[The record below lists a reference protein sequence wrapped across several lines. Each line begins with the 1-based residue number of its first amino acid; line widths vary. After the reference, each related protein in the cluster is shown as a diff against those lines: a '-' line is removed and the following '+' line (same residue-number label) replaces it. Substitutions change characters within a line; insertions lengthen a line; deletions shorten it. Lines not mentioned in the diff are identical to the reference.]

1 MCQAKS
7 FNSQGAAK
15 FKQNHFLDMFKRFM
29 LLAVT
34 ATMMCFAAQAQ
45 KFGYVNTTEIFNV
58 MPEKATAEN
67 TLKSVSDKYETE
79 FKNLQDAFQKKMNDY
94 EAADKDATTP
104 QAIKDRHNQELQDDY
119 MKIQNFQ
126 QTAAQDL
133 QRQQDTLLAPITQ
146 KLQNAIQ
153 AVGAEGGYTFIFDQA
168 AGAII
173 YTGSNAE
180 DVSAKVKAKLG
191 IK

>member
-1 MCQAKS
+1 
-7 FNSQGAAK
+7 
-15 FKQNHFLDMFKRFM
+15 M

-45 KFGYVNTTEIFNV
+45 KFGYVNTSEIFNV

-67 TLKSVSDKYETE
+67 TLKTASDKYETE

-94 EAADKDATTP
+94 EAADKDASTP
-104 QAIKDRHNQELQDDY
+104 QAIKDRHNQELQDEY

-126 QTAAQDL
+126 QTASQDL
-133 QRQQDTLLAPITQ
+133 QRQQETLLAPITQ

-173 YTGSNAE
+173 YTGTNAE

>member
-1 MCQAKS
+1 
-7 FNSQGAAK
+7 
-15 FKQNHFLDMFKRFM
+15 M

-34 ATMMCFAAQAQ
+34 ATIMCLSAQAQ
-45 KFGYVNTTEIFNV
+45 KFGYVNTTEIFNI
-58 MPEKATAEN
+58 MPDKVTAEN
-67 TLKSVSDKYETE
+67 QLKSVSDKYEAE
-79 FKNLQDAFQKKMNDY
+79 FKNLQDAFQKKMADY

-104 QAIKDRHNQELQDDY
+104 QAIKDRHQQELQDDY

-146 KLQNAIQ
+146 KIQNAIQ

-168 AGAII
+168 AGSIL
-173 YTGSNAE
+173 YTGNNAE
-180 DVSAKVKAKLG
+180 DVSAKIKAKLG

>member
-1 MCQAKS
+1 M
-7 FNSQGAAK
+7 
-15 FKQNHFLDMFKRFM
+15 
-29 LLAVT
+29 
-34 ATMMCFAAQAQ
+34 ATIMCFAAQAQ
-45 KFGYVNTTEIFNV
+45 KFGYVNTSEIFNV

-67 TLKSVSDKYETE
+67 TLKTASDKYETE
-79 FKNLQDAFQKKMNDY
+79 FKNLQDAFQKKMADY
-94 EAADKDATTP
+94 EAADKDASTP
-104 QAIKDRHNQELQDDY
+104 QAIKDRHNQELQDEY

-168 AGAII
+168 AGAIL
-173 YTGSNAE
+173 YTGTNAE
-180 DVSAKVKAKLG
+180 DVSSKVKAKLG

>member
-1 MCQAKS
+1 
-7 FNSQGAAK
+7 
-15 FKQNHFLDMFKRFM
+15 MFKRFM

-45 KFGYVNTTEIFNV
+45 KFGYVNTSATFNV
-58 MPEKATAEN
+58 MPEKATAES
-67 TLKSVSDKYETE
+67 TRKPVSDKYGAEH
-79 FKNLQDAFQKKMNDY
+79 KNLQEAFQKKMADY
-94 EAADKDATTP
+94 EAADKDASTP

-119 MKIQNFQ
+119 VKIQNFQ
-126 QTAAQDL
+126 QTASQDL
-133 QRQQDTLLAPITQ
+133 QRQQETLLAPITQ

-173 YTGSNAE
+173 YTGTNAE

>member
-1 MCQAKS
+1 
-7 FNSQGAAK
+7 
-15 FKQNHFLDMFKRFM
+15 MFKRFM

-34 ATMMCFAAQAQ
+34 ATLMCFAAQAQ
-45 KFGYVNTTEIFNV
+45 KFGYINTTEIFNV
-58 MPEKATAEN
+58 MPDKATAEN

-79 FKNLQDAFQKKMNDY
+79 FKNLQDAFQKKMADY

-104 QAIKDRHNQELQDDY
+104 QAIKDRHQQELQDDY

-133 QRQQDTLLAPITQ
+133 QRQQETLLAPITQ
-146 KLQNAIQ
+146 KIQNAIQ
-153 AVGAEGGYTFIFDQA
+153 AVGAEGGFTFIFDQA
-168 AGAII
+168 AGAIL
-173 YTGSNAE
+173 YTGTNAE
-180 DVSAKVKAKLG
+180 DISSKVKAKLG

>member
-1 MCQAKS
+1 
-7 FNSQGAAK
+7 
-15 FKQNHFLDMFKRFM
+15 MFKRFM

-45 KFGYVNTTEIFNV
+45 KFGYVNTNEIFNV
-58 MPEKATAEN
+58 MPDKVTAES

-79 FKNLQDAFQKKMNDY
+79 YKNLQD
-94 EAADKDATTP
+94 AADKDATTP

-126 QTAAQDL
+126 QTASQDL
-133 QRQQDTLLAPITQ
+133 QRQQETLLAPITQ

-173 YTGSNAE
+173 YTGTNAE

>member
-1 MCQAKS
+1 
-7 FNSQGAAK
+7 
-15 FKQNHFLDMFKRFM
+15 MFKRFM
-29 LLAVT
+29 LLAIT

-45 KFGYVNTTEIFNV
+45 KFGYVNTTDIFNV

-67 TLKSVSDKYETE
+67 TLKSVSDKYEAE
-79 FKNLQDAFQKKMNDY
+79 YKNLQDAFQKKITDY

-119 MKIQNFQ
+119 VKIQNFQ

-133 QRQQDTLLAPITQ
+133 QRQQETLLAPITQ

-153 AVGAEGGYTFIFDQA
+153 AVGAEGGYTFIFDMSSMS
-168 AGAII
+168 IL
-173 YTGSNAE
+173 YTGTGAE
-180 DVSAKVKAKLG
+180 DITAKVKAKLG

>member
-1 MCQAKS
+1 
-7 FNSQGAAK
+7 
-15 FKQNHFLDMFKRFM
+15 MFKRFM
-29 LLAVT
+29 LLAIAAT
-34 ATMMCFAAQAQ
+34 AMCLGAQAQ
-45 KFGYVNTTEIFNV
+45 KFGYINTTEIFNV

-67 TLKSVSDKYETE
+67 TLKNVSDKYETE
-79 FKNLQDAFQKKMNDY
+79 FKNLQEAFQKKMTEY
-94 EAADKDATTP
+94 EAADQDPTTP

-119 MKIQNFQ
+119 IKIQNFQ
-126 QTAAQDL
+126 QTASQDL
-133 QRQQDTLLAPITQ
+133 QRQQETLLAPITQ

-168 AGAII
+168 AGAIVF
-173 YTGSNAE
+173 TGTNAE

>member
-1 MCQAKS
+1 
-7 FNSQGAAK
+7 
-15 FKQNHFLDMFKRFM
+15 MFKRFM

-34 ATMMCFAAQAQ
+34 ATIMCFGAQAQ
-45 KFGYVNTTEIFNV
+45 KFGYVNTSEIFNV
-58 MPEKATAEN
+58 MPDKATAEN
-67 TLKSVSDKYETE
+67 TLKSVSDKYEAE
-79 FKNLQDAFQKKMNDY
+79 FKNLQDAFQKTMADY

-104 QAIKDRHNQELQDDY
+104 QAIKDRHQQELQDDY

-146 KLQNAIQ
+146 KIQNAIQ
-153 AVGAEGGYTFIFDQA
+153 AVGAEGGFTFIFDQA

-180 DVSAKVKAKLG
+180 DVSGKVKAKLG

>member
-1 MCQAKS
+1 M
-7 FNSQGAAK
+7 
-15 FKQNHFLDMFKRFM
+15 
-29 LLAVT
+29 
-34 ATMMCFAAQAQ
+34 ATIMCFAAQAQ
-45 KFGYVNTTEIFNV
+45 KFGYVNTSEIFNV

-67 TLKSVSDKYETE
+67 TLKTASDKYETE
-79 FKNLQDAFQKKMNDY
+79 FKNLQDAFQKKMADY
-94 EAADKDATTP
+94 EAADKDASTP
-104 QAIKDRHNQELQDDY
+104 QAIKDRHNQELQDEY

-126 QTAAQDL
+126 QTASQDL

-173 YTGSNAE
+173 YTGTNAE

>member
-1 MCQAKS
+1 
-7 FNSQGAAK
+7 
-15 FKQNHFLDMFKRFM
+15 MFKRFM
-29 LLAVT
+29 LLAVM
-34 ATMMCFAAQAQ
+34 ATTLCLGAQAQ
-45 KFGYVNTTEIFNV
+45 KFGFVNTSEIFNV
-58 MPEKATAEN
+58 MPDKVTAEN
-67 TLKSVSDKYETE
+67 TLKSVSDKYEAE
-79 FKNLQDAFQKKMNDY
+79 FKNLQDAFQKKMTDY

-104 QAIKDRHNQELQDDY
+104 QAIKDRHNQELQEDY

-126 QTAAQDL
+126 QTASQDL
-133 QRQQDTLLAPITQ
+133 QRQQETLLAPITQ